1 MASSG
6 KEDLRIQ
13 KTKEAIRKTFEEMI
27 CEMDYERISIKEL
40 TQRARINRKT
50 FYLHYNTLDDL
61 LREMQNE
68 MAQDFIR
75 RTEGLERPRD
85 MDKIT
90 REFFL
95 CSEELGKIGERIT
108 CSGNYKYISRKITND
123 IMNQT
128 WKAEDKSS
136 SENPYVQNIIMTYV
150 AQSTLEIYKQWIA
163 DGKKIPLEEIIQIAS
178 RLICNGVN
186 GLV

>member
-1 MASSG
+1 MGATG
-6 KEDLRIQ
+6 KEDLRIIR
-13 KTKEAIRKTFEEMI
+13 TKEAIRKTFEEMI
-27 CEMDYERISIKEL
+27 IEMDYEQISIKEL
-40 TQRARINRKT
+40 ALRARINRET

-68 MAQDFIR
+68 MAQNFIK

-95 CSEELGKIGERIT
+95 CSEELGKLGERLT

-128 WKAEDKSS
+128 WKSDPGS
-136 SENPYVQNIIMTYV
+136 PYVQNIIMTYV
-150 AQSTLEIYKQWIA
+150 AQSTLEIYKQWVA
-163 DGKKIPLEEIIQIAS
+163 DGKKIPLEEIIQLATK
-178 RLICNGVN
+178 LICNGMN
-186 GLV
+186 GLE